1 MTRRILCG
9 ITVFLL
15 LLAAFCPAGGLVS
28 QSAADLLSFEWHTE
42 EAGITISITE
52 NSNGSQV
59 LFLPG
64 ACDGTLTAVLNGGA
78 DVYWDGKLLEDGDL
92 LDVSGWIGKT
102 ARVTG
107 EGIGETEV
115 RVMRGSAVSSLFFRI
130 AEEDW
135 KRVHNNKRLDIQNEM
150 SLVMVNAAGSTEV
163 SDTLTSFHMHGNST
177 VYGLK
182 KPYQFKLQH
191 KASLDGMGKGKTWM
205 LLANWFDVSLV
216 RNQITFDLCRE
227 LGLSGTPDCSQVDVY
242 FNGKYN
248 GTYLLTEKIQLRK
261 DRLEISDME
270 EELEALNGDGI
281 SDAKR
286 LASNRY
292 ATNVLKY
299 FDVQEPQDIT
309 GGFLLE
315 IEKALHFTKNE
326 RDAGFVTDGK
336 MCIVIKEPSRPG
348 LQAANYIADLVNQF
362 HNAVLAKDGIC
373 PATGKLYSEYIDMHS
388 FAVKIAVEELSANY
402 DVRAGSQFMYKDSD
416 RVDSLLYAGPGW
428 DYDLTY
434 GNKEDGLLNPLRRD
448 YVYNRSNATSQLYHY
463 LLDHRDFASYT
474 RRVFEQEM
482 LPAVEILLGKRKA
495 PEGSALRSL
504 REYRAAVRDSA
515 EMNFTRW
522 NTRLIADITDGSGR
536 TFADAADY
544 LRDWIARRS
553 GMMESEW
560 LVGGN

>member
-102 ARVTG
+102 ARITG

-227 LGLSGTPDCSQVDVY
+227 LGLSGTPDCSQVDVF

-428 DYDLTY
+428 DYDLT
-434 GNKEDGLLNPLRRD
+434 
-448 YVYNRSNATSQLYHY
+448 
-463 LLDHRDFASYT
+463 
-474 RRVFEQEM
+474 
-482 LPAVEILLGKRKA
+482 
-495 PEGSALRSL
+495 
-504 REYRAAVRDSA
+504 
-515 EMNFTRW
+515 
-522 NTRLIADITDGSGR
+522 
-536 TFADAADY
+536 
-544 LRDWIARRS
+544 
-553 GMMESEW
+553 
-560 LVGGN
+560 